1 MAPSSLNCT
10 ALTATLSVALAE
22 TVIVPLTVAPF
33 AGAVMLTIGGVV
45 SPPNVVAV
53 TGDVRVEWL
62 PAASCAAIV
71 YEYEVF
77 GARPVSE

>member
-1 MAPSSLNCT
+1 
-10 ALTATLSVALAE
+10 
-22 TVIVPLTVAPF
+22 
-33 AGAVMLTIGGVV
+33 MLTIGGVV